1 MQNYYNNLSQV
12 LKEQLA
18 GIYVNNK
25 LFMLIQK
32 TSSQDQVGKTFM
44 VFNDEQGK
52 EIILDF
58 SQRSVIV
65 L

>member
-1 MQNYYNNLSQV
+1 
-12 LKEQLA
+12 
-18 GIYVNNK
+18 
-25 LFMLIQK
+25 MLIQK
-32 TSSQDQVGKTFM
+32 TSSQDQVGKIFM

>member
-1 MQNYYNNLSQV
+1 
-12 LKEQLA
+12 
-18 GIYVNNK
+18 
-25 LFMLIQK
+25 MLIQK
-32 TSSQDQVGKTFM
+32 TSSQDQVGKM